1 MEMKK
6 ERKARVSVIVPM
18 YNVEKYLYRSV
29 KSLFSQDLKDI
40 ELIFVN
46 DCSTDKTVHTLGNL
60 LQEYDREDITVK
72 ILSHETNLGV
82 AVARNTVIEA
92 VSGEYI
98 YYVDADDYIEPD
110 TLSML
115 YQTAVESQADVVGC
129 DWFLTFEK
137 NERKIYQPEVKDG
150 EEAFKKMAKGAMRWN
165 LWMFLVKTTIY
176 RENRLKFIP
185 NMNMGEDM
193 MLMMKAV
200 LLTDRM
206 VMVRRCFYH
215 YVQSN
220 PQSLTKKFEV
230 ALRQIGA
237 NIDSIAQFLEQ
248 KGREDLL
255 KYIGFLKLTIKQPFL
270 ISADSKDYEIWSQ
283 TFPEANAYIGKND
296 DLSWYASLLQRFAKH
311 RFYWGLK
318 IYYWFV
324 VRFLYGVIYR

>member
-1 MEMKK
+1 MEIRV

-29 KSLFSQDLKDI
+29 QSLFTQDLEDI

-46 DCSTDKTVHTLGNL
+46 DCSTDKTVDTLGNL
-60 LQEYDREDITVK
+60 LQGYDREDITVK
-72 ILSHETNLGV
+72 IISHETNQGV
-82 AVARNTVIEA
+82 AVARNTAIDA

-98 YYVDADDYIEPD
+98 YYLDADDYIEPD
-110 TLSML
+110 TLSAL
-115 YQTAVESQADVVGC
+115 YNTAVNSQADVVGC

-137 NERKIYQPEVKDG
+137 NERKIYQPEIKDG
-150 EEAFKKMAKGAMRWN
+150 EDAFKKMAKGAMRWN

-176 RENRLKFIP
+176 RENGLKFIP

-200 LLTDRM
+200 LLSERM
-206 VMVRRCFYH
+206 VMVRRCCYH

-220 PQSLTKKFEV
+220 PQSLTKRFEI
-230 ALRQIGA
+230 ALQQIGA
-237 NIDSIAQFLEQ
+237 NIESIAQFLKL

-255 KYIGFLKLTIKQPFL
+255 KYISFLKLTIKQPFL
-270 ISADSKDYEIWSQ
+270 ISADSKDYEIWNN
-283 TFPEANAYIGKND
+283 TFPEANLYVGAND
-296 DLSWYASLLQRFAKH
+296 DLTWYASLLQRFAKH

-318 IYYWFV
+318 MYYWLV

>member
-1 MEMKK
+1 MKV
-6 ERKARVSVIVPM
+6 ERKARVSVIIPM

-29 KSLFSQDLKDI
+29 RSLYSQDLKDI
-40 ELIFVN
+40 ELIFVD
-46 DCSTDKTVHTLGNL
+46 DCSRDETLNVLSNL
-60 LQEYDREDITVK
+60 LQEYNREDITVR
-72 ILSHETNLGV
+72 ILCHETNQGV
-82 AVARNTVIEA
+82 AVARNTAIEV

-110 TLSML
+110 TLSTL
-115 YQTAVESQADVVGC
+115 YHTAEDNKADVVGC

-176 RENRLKFIP
+176 RENGLTFIP
-185 NMNMGEDM
+185 SMNMGEDM

-200 LLTDRM
+200 LLAKRM

-237 NIDSIAQFLEQ
+237 NIDSIEQFL
-248 KGREDLL
+248 KLKNREDLL

-270 ISADSKDYEIWSQ
+270 ISADSKDFEIWNK
-283 TFPEANAYIGKND
+283 TFPEANAYVGKND
-296 DLSWYASLLQRFAKH
+296 DLSWYAALLQRFAKH
-311 RFYWGLK
+311 RFHLGLK
-318 IYYWFV
+318 VYYWLV